1 MSYNIVLVSLN
12 INKTG
17 YNLMAKIGYARVSS
31 TGQSLDVQL
40 SKLIAYGCK
49 EPGSEIFQ
57 EKKSGT
63 NTDKRLELQA
73 CLRHVRKGD
82 ILVITKLDRLAR
94 STLHLSQIAEDLK
107 NKDVELVVL
116 DQNIDTS
123 TPTGKLLFNMLGSI
137 AEFENAIRAERQADG
152 IARAKI
158 QGVKFG
164 AKAKLSDKQL
174 ADMKQKRASGVLV
187 KDIMSE
193 YDLSKASVYR
203 LLTE

>member
-1 MSYNIVLVSLN
+1 
-12 INKTG
+12 
-17 YNLMAKIGYARVSS
+17 MAKIGYARVSS

-40 SKLIAYGCK
+40 SKLTAYGCK

-152 IARAKI
+152 ISRAKS

-164 AKAKLSDKQL
+164 AKAKLSDQEL
-174 ADMKQKRASGVLV
+174 AEMRLKRASGVLI

-193 YDLSKASVYR
+193 YRLSKASIYR